1 MNYNRI
7 KFEKFTLDNGLR
19 VVLHQDC
26 SSQLV
31 TTNLLYN
38 VGAKDEDPNCTG
50 LAHLFEHLMFSGTKK
65 YQILILFWKKLEHKT
80 MRLQIMIYKLLY
92 YSSTQ

>member
-19 VVLHQDC
+19 VVFLHQDC

-38 VGAKDEDPNCTG
+38 VGAKDEDPDCTG

-65 YQILILFWKKLEHKT
+65 IPNFDTFLEK
-80 MRLQIMIYKLLY
+80 
-92 YSSTQ
+92 SWSTK